1 MCCCQ
6 CNTDFIIF
14 DQAEFLPTPS
24 KVICKG
30 DFWAANQRCLSV
42 LCSVFKVQMCSSLVN
57 FVWEVLSPFHNVSHS
72 SISHIYIEIPSF
84 HNVSHSSISH
94 IHIDMSRFIS
104 INMNVRNA
112 RMTYIV
118 KRREYN
124 LKIFWFGEEKI
135 PIVPLS
141 YSLPIRIWI
150 CSSPQTTHS
159 FFFHR
164 AKLH

>member
-1 MCCCQ
+1 VCCCQ

-72 SISHIYIEIPSF
+72 SISHIYI
-84 HNVSHSSISH
+84 
-94 IHIDMSRFIS
+94 
-104 INMNVRNA
+104 
-112 RMTYIV
+112 V